1 MAKRQKNKGR
11 NEARTIKPIKARM
24 EQRQSQSESGK
35 RSHNDEKDMGKAA
48 KEEKITTISGEV
60 ADASAG

>member
-11 NEARTIKPIKARM
+11 KGGKDEKTNQGKDGAKTSTIRKR
-24 EQRQSQSESGK
+24 K

-48 KEEKITTISGEV
+48 KEEN
-60 ADASAG
+60 